1 MYKFTGANK
10 TTMFGIN
17 KVFNYGLPTILPPR
31 DDAIFKKIMTS
42 EETRPALKGL
52 ISAVVGYDIAEIL
65 MVNSELPK
73 SNYFEKGERFDVN
86 CKTDTGEQIN
96 IEMQANP
103 MTGDN
108 SDNTHEN
115 FRSRIVLYLTNLF
128 AKQDNQKVYS
138 NYKRT
143 YCVAFCDYTIWKDEQ
158 FIRKFYLTDE
168 NGIKLSDKICAI
180 VIELDKIGKLIEK
193 KNVAEMNSAEQWAFY
208 LKCIDNPDYEKTFL
222 ELIEREEAFK
232 VATNALTSI
241 SKNEQERYNLFAR
254 QKAENDYNHDMTMS
268 KELGRRQG
276 RDEGI
281 QEGALKNAIENA
293 INALEIGL
301 SIKDIEKITVSLNSK
316 LMI

>member
-1 MYKFTGANK
+1 
-10 TTMFGIN
+10 MFGIN
-17 KVFNYGLPTILPPR
+17 KVFNDGLPMILPPR

-52 ISAVVGYDIAEIL
+52 ISAVVGYDISEIL

-115 FRSRIVLYLTNLF
+115 FRSRIVLYLTDLF
-128 AKQDNQKVYS
+128 AKQDKQKVYS
-138 NYKRT
+138 EYKKT

-193 KNVAEMNSAEQWAFY
+193 KNVAEMTATERWAFY

-241 SKNEQERYNLFAR
+241 SKNEQFIRKFYLTD
-254 QKAENDYNHDMTMS
+254 ENGIKLSD
-268 KELGRRQG
+268 KICAIVIEL
-276 RDEGI
+276 D
-281 QEGALKNAIENA
+281 K
-293 INALEIGL
+293 IGKL
-301 SIKDIEKITVSLNSK
+301 IEKKNVAE
-316 LMI
+316 M